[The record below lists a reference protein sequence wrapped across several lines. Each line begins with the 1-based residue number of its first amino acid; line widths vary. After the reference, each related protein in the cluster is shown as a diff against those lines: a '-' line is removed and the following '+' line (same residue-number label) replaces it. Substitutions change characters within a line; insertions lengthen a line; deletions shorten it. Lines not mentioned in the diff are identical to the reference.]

1 MFTYGGALFYADI
14 WRVSTTKKMRS
25 IFEMALRYEEK
36 GDAFFITYK
45 EKAVCADCFFIGG
58 GYFILFYPKWSAF
71 QNREGVPAASRG
83 S

>member
-1 MFTYGGALFYADI
+1 LASIDNG
-14 WRVSTTKKMRS
+14 KMRS